1 MGGISHG
8 PPHIFGL
15 DLVTRGDDGKSMYRI
30 SKQFS
35 FSASHQLTHLPVN
48 HMCAR
53 LHGHNYKVEVVVES
67 PMLDDRGF
75 CGLDYGEL
83 APFKNMLDAV
93 YDHRHLN
100 DVMDVRPT
108 AENLARVLFDH
119 ARKISPFVVEVRVS
133 ETEST
138 WASYH
143 A

>member
-15 DLVTRGDDGKSMYRI
+15 NLVTQGRCDTPMYRI
-30 SKQFS
+30 TKQFS
-35 FSASHQLTHLPVN
+35 FSASHQLIHLPST
-48 HMCAR
+48 HQCAR
-53 LHGHNYKVEVVVES
+53 LHGHNYRVEVVIES

-75 CGLDYGEL
+75 CMLDYGEL
-83 APFKNMLDAV
+83 APFKNMLAEV

-108 AENLARVLFDH
+108 AENLAKVLFDH
-119 ARKISPFVVEVRVS
+119 ARKLSPFVVEVRVS
-133 ETEST
+133 ETEAT